1 MFRAFKCDFK
11 TNFLRHQGE
20 RQYTSPEHTTGIC
33 PGLSVGSQEPFPI
46 NAFWQPLPHMQLEE

>member
-1 MFRAFKCDFK
+1 MFGAFKCDFK

-33 PGLSVGSQEPFPI
+33 LGLSVGGQEPFPI
-46 NAFWQPLPHMQLEE
+46 NTFGQPLPHMQLGA